1 MKRFAGCCLAFL
13 VLGPATAL
21 GDEPPR
27 HWSYEGK
34 ESPEHWGELAKTC
47 STGTRQSPVL
57 LSTRGAITRGAPTK
71 LDIAWGKVT
80 GDAVDNGHTIQ
91 VTVPPGNFLTYG
103 KQRFELQQFHFHVP
117 SEHSIDG
124 QLSAMEAHFVHKNA
138 EGRLAVLA
146 LMLRSG
152 QANAVLGPLFASLPP
167 PGGAASQVQVNLSAM
182 LPKNRA
188 HFAYEGSLT
197 TPPCTEGVQ
206 WIVLLTQPSVSRS
219 QLDRFRVRYAA
230 NARPTQAWRGR
241 KIEFTQ

>member
-1 MKRFAGCCLAFL
+1 MGRIACCLAFL
-13 VLGPATAL
+13 ALGPSTSLA
-21 GDEPPR
+21 DVPPR
-27 HWSYEGK
+27 HWSYEGS

-47 STGTRQSPVL
+47 STGTRQSPVF
-57 LSTRGAITRGAPTK
+57 LSTRGAITRGTHAK
-71 LDIAWGKVT
+71 LDIGWGKVS
-80 GDAVDNGHTIQ
+80 GEAVDNGHTIQ
-91 VTVPPGNFLTYG
+91 VSVPPGNFLTYG
-103 KQRFELQQFHFHVP
+103 KQRYELQQLHFHVP

-124 QLSAMEAHFVHKNA
+124 EHSAMEVHFVHKNA
-138 EGRLAVLA
+138 EGQLAVLA

-152 QANAVLGPLFASLPP
+152 QANAVLGPLFAALPP
-167 PGGAASQVQVNLSAM
+167 PGGAASRVEVNLPAM

-188 HFAYEGSLT
+188 HFSYEGSLT

-241 KIEFTQ
+241 KIELIQ